1 MLSDLTHELI
11 GSPLILAVA
20 LLAVFLDALVPVMP
34 SGTLV
39 LAASLW
45 ATTQEV
51 GLLAVAV
58 PVAAASVLGD
68 LLVVTLARSRPL
80 RRPALT
86 SAAARMGK
94 ALTGRLGR
102 TTVAARFVP
111 GGRTVLAVAV
121 GTTGVSRRRHLFW
134 SVVGGV
140 LWAGYLTGL
149 GRLNSLWFDASWLG
163 FAVSVAATVV
173 MGACLARALSV
184 GKHPA
189 RRSAQVQ
196 LSGGPLRSGLSD
208 TDLSGLGHRTH
219 PLKPQRLRTRRTVEE
234 KIPPVTGAY
243 TWWTSN
249 LWRVRR
255 LCRML
260 SPSVRPLLPPEL
272 IAQPP
277 AGPSHCPACGI

>member
-1 MLSDLTHELI
+1 MLSDLIAELI

-20 LLAVFLDALVPVMP
+20 LFAVFLDALVPVMP

-51 GLLAVAV
+51 GLLTVAV

-68 LLVVTLARSRPL
+68 LLVVTLARTRPL

-86 SAAARMGK
+86 SAAARLEE
-94 ALTGRLGR
+94 ALAGRLGR

-121 GTTGVSRRRHLFW
+121 GTTRVSRRRHLLW

-140 LWAGYLTGL
+140 LWAGCLTGL

-163 FAVSVAATVV
+163 FAVSVTATVV
-173 MGACLARALSV
+173 IGACLARALSV
-184 GKHPA
+184 GKHPT
-189 RRSAQVQ
+189 RGGAQVQ
-196 LSGGPLRSGLSD
+196 LSDGPLRSGLSD

-219 PLKPQRLRTRRTVEE
+219 PLKPQRLRTRRTVDE

-255 LCRML
+255 VCRVFSPPVMTPAAPL
-260 SPSVRPLLPPEL
+260 SHRST
-272 IAQPP
+272 P
-277 AGPSHCPACGI
+277 AGPSNCPACGI